1 MNVAFQP
8 VSDHITLSTK
18 IVEQLKEAIARG
30 QYGPGAKLPPERE
43 LSEVFKVSR
52 TVVRDAL
59 KILAGTG
66 VILVRQGVGA
76 IVTEAG
82 SQEAAQRL
90 LNGGLNRKNSIRHL
104 FEIRKVLEAEG
115 AAWAAMRASPE
126 DLDKL
131 THELQVAAKEIEIEP
146 YDPDVHHRTN
156 RRFHDLIARI
166 SQNDL
171 LLDVL
176 LNLRQ
181 MLDERRTGKRVDREW
196 ARRSIEEHTRIVTT
210 IRSRDPEAARW
221 AVKQHL
227 GDVEETEV
235 ARIGPTPGTP

>member
-1 MNVAFQP
+1 
-8 VSDHITLSTK
+8 
-18 IVEQLKEAIARG
+18 VEQLKEAIARG

-59 KILAGTG
+59 TVLAGTG
-66 VILVRQGVGA
+66 VIQLRQGVGA

-90 LNGGLNRKNSIRHL
+90 LNGS
-104 FEIRKVLEAEG
+104 
-115 AAWAAMRASPE
+115 
-126 DLDKL
+126 
-131 THELQVAAKEIEIEP
+131 
-146 YDPDVHHRTN
+146 
-156 RRFHDLIARI
+156 
-166 SQNDL
+166 
-171 LLDVL
+171 
-176 LNLRQ
+176 
-181 MLDERRTGKRVDREW
+181 REW
-196 ARRSIEEHTRIVTT
+196 ARRSLEEHTRIVVA

-235 ARIGPTPGTP
+235 ARISSIPGPLQ